1 MWTATI
7 SVLSVVGKHENFEDE
22 NRMGYREEFSDNV
35 YIPLNTLWQ
44 RIYDFY
50 SRGAGGSVFSAK
62 LQFESSPPKSVVSS
76 RGYSTNC
83 KRRPRWN
90 GGF

>member
-1 MWTATI
+1 MNPLDKQIHVDGDYFRVIGVDGATR
-7 SVLSVVGKHENFEDE
+7 ENFEDE

-50 SRGAGGSVFSAK
+50 SRGAGGSYLLSKATV
-62 LQFESSPPKSVVSS
+62 QIESPPTK
-76 RGYSTNC
+76 C
-83 KRRPRWN
+83 CQ
-90 GGF
+90 